1 MSAKLIVADAGPLIA
16 LAVGGVLPACVQMLG
31 GLAVPEAVLLECTAD
46 PSAPGA
52 AVIEALRNGATI
64 DIVPQALLTPLD
76 AALAQGLGS
85 GELAVLAYAAEHGLL
100 ALIDERRARK
110 VAQRLQVAVIGS
122 GTLLAQMVQQGLL
135 GSLEPVFAAWHRH
148 GYFVSPAVQAQI
160 GQLAGVQ
167 AGSPA
172 KRPRRYT

>member
-1 MSAKLIVADAGPLIA
+1 
-16 LAVGGVLPACVQMLG
+16 
-31 GLAVPEAVLLECTAD
+31 VPEAVLVECTAD
-46 PSAPGA
+46 PSASGA
-52 AVIEALRNGATI
+52 AVIAALCNTAAI

-110 VAQRLQVAVIGS
+110 VAQRLNVAVIGS
-122 GTLLAQMVQQGLL
+122 GTLLAQMVQQALL
-135 GSLEPVFAAWHRH
+135 GGLAPVFAAWHRH

-160 GQLAGVQ
+160 VQLAG
-167 AGSPA
+167 GPA
-172 KRPRRYT
+172 TGLPKRPGRYT

>member
-52 AVIEALRNGATI
+52 AVIGALCSSTAI

-76 AALAQGLGS
+76 AAFAQGLGS
-85 GELAVLAYAAEHGLL
+85 GELAVLAYAAEHSLL

-122 GTLLAQMVQQGLL
+122 GTLLAQMVQLGLL
-135 GSLEPVFAAWHRH
+135 ASLEPVFAAWHKH

-160 GQLAGVQ
+160 VQLAGVQ
-167 AGSPA
+167 AGSPS